1 MLALL
6 GRLRFGQEGGAVV
19 VMAALWIGFGLVPM
33 LGLVVETGNW
43 YEHKRHLQAQV
54 DAAALAGGDLFG
66 GCFNGSGG
74 STAMLNEAT
83 KYGGVRQGF
92 FNGTGYPSVAYAD
105 TDIYNPQIGGDKKG
119 TVTLRYQSKTYE
131 GQPTTDTT
139 PDDTETQ
146 DPCSTPS
153 FMFDVKGTES
163 NLPVF
168 ATWLPLIGGAGG
180 GGNCGLGLLV
190 CNINAHA
197 RIQLRGLSSASPSLP
212 LAVPDINPKQV
223 AVTFVDESTGNE
235 LSPCSGA
242 NKLSGTTCTFTLTK
256 GAATGGINNWSGP
269 ASVTLPPAPVNV
281 GVRVGLGANVGSCAN
296 TAGVGGQYGCYDNVN
311 GKQGLFMIRDFAW
324 GGTVSTAPIFDSVTP
339 LTAATTATPS
349 CSGSQYFA
357 LSSLGT
363 ATTCAAGVR
372 AVVDFGTVSTTSPP
386 DTSKYKLTATVD
398 NADGKKASTVD
409 MSPVAGS
416 YDSAHHAWTWEAPVG
431 SLALTPG
438 VGTQPITLTWTVS
451 KGTSPIC
458 PGTRDCTGKSST
470 GIHRF
475 YSAPVD
481 ATGPVQKISIT
492 KSLSD
497 ASSLV
502 GDGTTEHALSVSVGV
517 SGSYSLHAACAPP
530 PSGGSYACAT
540 DLATLIRFASV
551 SGSRTYAV
559 DCGTPAIPGGGGDL
573 YKQILGGCANSYSV
587 NGPGYC
593 PDPSPPDPTD
603 CVPIGNVGSG
613 VKTGQVRAALN
624 DRLVNNAPFNGVC
637 AANNYPVVAP
647 GDPRVFITMITD
659 FSAFDGS
666 GGSGSVPVITFGA
679 FYLTG
684 WDGAPPGCD
693 NEPYSRT
700 GTGGTSQNGDI
711 WGHFIRYV
719 AVGGGGGS
727 VICDPSGI
735 LPCVP
740 VLTQ

>member
-1 MLALL
+1 MAARLRELL
-6 GRLRFGQEGGAVV
+6 GGEGGAVV

-33 LGLVVETGNW
+33 IGLVVETGNW

-66 GCFNGSGG
+66 DCFNGAGG
-74 STAMLNEAT
+74 SAGMFNEAT
-83 KYGGVRQGF
+83 KYGGVNQGF
-92 FNGTGYPSVAYAD
+92 FNSTGYPSVAYPD
-105 TDIYNPQIGGDKKG
+105 SSIYNPQIGGDKRG
-119 TVTLRYQSKTYE
+119 TVTLLYQSKTYQ
-131 GQPTTDTT
+131 GQPTDPA
-139 PDDTETQ
+139 PDNTETQ
-146 DPCSTPS
+146 EPCSTPS

-168 ATWLPLIGGAGG
+168 ASWLPLVGGGG

-223 AVTFVDESTGNE
+223 AVTFVDEATGTE

-242 NKLSGTTCTFTLTK
+242 NKLTGTTCTFSLTK
-256 GAATGGINNWSGP
+256 GAASGSVNNWSGP
-269 ASVTLPPAPVNV
+269 ASVTLPTGLVQV
-281 GVRVGLGANVGSCAN
+281 GVRVAIGANVGSCAN
-296 TAGVGGQYGCYDNVN
+296 TAGIGGQYGCYDNGN
-311 GKQGLFMIRDFAW
+311 AKQGLYLIRDFAW
-324 GGTVSTAPIFDSVTP
+324 GGPVSTAPIFDSVTP
-339 LTAATTATPS
+339 LTAGTGATPS
-349 CSGSQYFA
+349 CSANQYFA
-357 LSSLGT
+357 LGSLGA

-372 AVVDFGTVSTTSPP
+372 AVVDFGTAGVIP
-386 DTSKYKLTATVD
+386 DTAKYTLTATVD
-398 NADGKKASTVD
+398 NADGKKAATVN
-409 MSPVAGS
+409 MTPVPGS
-416 YDSAHHAWTWEAPVG
+416 FDATHHAWAWEAPVG

-438 VGTQPITLTWTVS
+438 VGTQPITLNWVVK
-451 KGTSPIC
+451 KGTSPLC
-458 PGTRDCTGKSST
+458 PGTKDCSGSSST

-481 ATGPVQKISIT
+481 ATGPVQNISVT
-492 KSLSD
+492 ELAND

-502 GDGTTEHALSVSVGV
+502 GDGTTAHALSISVGV
-517 SGSYSLHAACAPP
+517 SGNYSLHAACAPP

-540 DLATLIRFASV
+540 DPATLIRFASV

-559 DCGTPAIPGGGGDL
+559 DCGTPSIPGGGGDL

-593 PDPSPPDPTD
+593 PDPSPPTPTD
-603 CVPIGNVGSG
+603 CVPIGSVGSG

-624 DRLVNNAPFNGVC
+624 DRLVNNPPFSGVC
-637 AANNYPVVAP
+637 AANNYPVVTP

-684 WDGAPPGCD
+684 WDGAPVGCD

-700 GTGGTSQNGDI
+700 GAGGSSQNGDI

-719 AVGGGGGS
+719 AVGGGGGTA
-727 VICDPSGI
+727 ICDPSGI